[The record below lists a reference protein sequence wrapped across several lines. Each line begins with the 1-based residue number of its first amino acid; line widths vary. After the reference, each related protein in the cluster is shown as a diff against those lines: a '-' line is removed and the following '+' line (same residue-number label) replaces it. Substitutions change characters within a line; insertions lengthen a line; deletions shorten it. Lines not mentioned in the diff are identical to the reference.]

1 MSPRRQM
8 SMVNNETHDRLQN
21 QLDDLETKT
30 VTSLQ
35 ADVAQIGETVL
46 GIKTQLEAAASLN
59 VHTST
64 LSDLKAKVDQLGKA
78 IVVAQVLPEIKTKV
92 GQLTTD
98 VMVLNQRQDRNAEL
112 NSQFQEMYNNLQNN
126 RQVSIPSQEMTTGR
140 DNMVNLQINAFKNS
154 IEGIQGELVL
164 INEKYAAENQK
175 KLDMQQNKMNE
186 IKDIG
191 RQLSQQIFC
200 IEKSTQENQHKLA
213 GLYSEIELLVK
224 DANPAR
230 NPKQAR
236 EQANFMD
243 MQNNNF
249 TAALESMKDW
259 VLDTQ
264 EKQIQLIFEMAMR
277 NSGELVKQ
285 RNELK
290 LQEVA
295 RLSAYKA
302 ENQNSMR
309 LMAERCEKSLET
321 QQHHFSAALTAQNR
335 ELQPVIEQTHQN
347 TSELAE
353 QRREVTS
360 LYNMKAMMERK
371 MESLENAD
379 REIGAGLQKAN
390 SAINS
395 LVQENQ
401 LITQRNEC
409 QTFSLSAP
417 SKRRRAG
424 RKHAGELAP
433 KLEATK
439 PHQDKTL
446 SKQTTKTLAQCIVDP
461 KDKVVRKLASR
472 ITDTLVADISN
483 IGAIEDKAGA

>member
-1 MSPRRQM
+1 MY
-8 SMVNNETHDRLQN
+8 V
-21 QLDDLETKT
+21 
-30 VTSLQ
+30 
-35 ADVAQIGETVL
+35 I
-46 GIKTQLEAAASLN
+46 I
-59 VHTST
+59 
-64 LSDLKAKVDQLGKA
+64 LSK
-78 IVVAQVLPEIKTKV
+78 
-92 GQLTTD
+92 
-98 VMVLNQRQDRNAEL
+98 
-112 NSQFQEMYNNLQNN
+112 
-126 RQVSIPSQEMTTGR
+126 
-140 DNMVNLQINAFKNS
+140 
-154 IEGIQGELVL
+154 
-164 INEKYAAENQK
+164 
-175 KLDMQQNKMNE
+175 
-186 IKDIG
+186 
-191 RQLSQQIFC
+191 LSQQIFC

-224 DANPAR
+224 DGKSNTQSQQEICDEISIIHKKVSELSKDDSELLPIRNQSRVNFCTGKRTGATARSWHVKLQRGLCDVACQLLAVALFLMLLFLIHNPALSLGLINLTLQEVDGNSDHSRNTKLGEMMVIMPLLVTLTATANPAR

-277 NSGELVKQ
+277 NSGKLVKQ

-290 LQEVA
+290 LQIELVSCSLSMQHGLVICQPFFSCICQHIDRDVTSQEVA

-395 LVQENQ
+395 LMQENQ

-439 PHQDKTL
+439 PHQDGTL
-446 SKQTTKTLAQCIVDP
+446 WKQTTKTLAQRIVDP

>member
-1 MSPRRQM
+1 MPPRRQM

-21 QLDDLETKT
+21 QLDDLEKSIGLSLVQIKTRLGALDHDTKT

-64 LSDLKAKVDQLGKA
+64 LSDLKAKFDQLGKA
-78 IVVAQVLPEIKTKV
+78 IVVAQVLPEIETKV

-98 VMVLNQRQDRNAEL
+98 VMV
-112 NSQFQEMYNNLQNN
+112 LQNN
-126 RQVSIPSQEMTTGR
+126 RQVSIPSQEMTTGQ
-140 DNMVNLQINAFKNS
+140 DDMVNLQINAFKNS
-154 IEGIQGELVL
+154 IEGIRGELVV

-200 IEKSTQENQHKLA
+200 IEKSMQENQHKLA

-224 DANPAR
+224 DTNPAR
-230 NPKQAR
+230 NPQQAR
-236 EQANFMD
+236 EQADFMD

-264 EKQIQLIFEMAMR
+264 KKQIQLIFEMAMR
-277 NSGELVKQ
+277 NSGKLVKQ

-290 LQEVA
+290 LQIE
-295 RLSAYKA
+295 LGFQKQ
-302 ENQNSMR
+302 NQLDDKLATLEHNFPDFSHQKR
-309 LMAERCEKSLET
+309 SSQAQCLQSGKPKLDAERCEKSLET

-360 LYNMKAMMERK
+360 LYNMKAM
-371 MESLENAD
+371 
-379 REIGAGLQKAN
+379 
-390 SAINS
+390 
-395 LVQENQ
+395 
-401 LITQRNEC
+401 
-409 QTFSLSAP
+409 
-417 SKRRRAG
+417 
-424 RKHAGELAP
+424 
-433 KLEATK
+433 
-439 PHQDKTL
+439 
-446 SKQTTKTLAQCIVDP
+446 
-461 KDKVVRKLASR
+461 
-472 ITDTLVADISN
+472 
-483 IGAIEDKAGA
+483 